1 MLSSGFQSHAANPKL
16 KLFGYSMPENSD
28 SAIEHPAAGLPEPI
42 PGSSSSSSTTTAS
55 GGGAAAD
62 ARKYECQYCFRGF
75 ANSQALGGHQ
85 NAHKKER
92 QHLKRTQLHAAAAAA
107 AANGADFFNYQSSAS
122 LYPRGA
128 NPMVTAFSPP
138 PHLLPDS
145 SNWVYFS
152 RAVQPLH
159 VSHGCVFPSPVQ
171 ADGPRGS
178 GTGHKTHPA
187 VAVPVSQNR
196 FSSPTE
202 QAGSDE
208 SFGLDLQLSLAPAGS

>member
-1 MLSSGFQSHAANPKL
+1 MLSSGIQSHAANSKL
-16 KLFGYSMPENSD
+16 KLFGFSMPENAD
-28 SAIEHPAAGLPEPI
+28 SAIGQPAALLAEPT

-55 GGGAAAD
+55 ASGAAD
-62 ARKYECQYCFRGF
+62 ARKYECQYCLRGF

-107 AANGADFFNYQSSAS
+107 AATGGDFLNYQTSAAFC
-122 LYPRGA
+122 PRGA

-138 PHLLPDS
+138 AHLLPES

-159 VSHGCVFPSPVQ
+159 VSHGCVFPSPAQ
-171 ADGPRGS
+171 ADGPGGS
-178 GTGHKTHPA
+178 AVGHRTRP
-187 VAVPVSQNR
+187 VAAGPVSQNR
-196 FSSPTE
+196 FSLPTD
-202 QAGSDE
+202 QAGADD